1 MPSKKYEK
9 IIAYTRVS
17 TDQQA
22 ESGLGLSAQI
32 DAIQKAVG
40 TPTAVFTDEGISGSS
55 ANRPQLHAALNEL
68 TEGSALVVAKLDR
81 LARCSMLHAW
91 IEKEVL
97 KRGAVIVS
105 AAGEGTEDN
114 SPTGTLLRSIVA
126 AFSQYERAVIAGRI
140 EAAFDQKRK
149 QGKKCAHVP
158 FGFEEVGEQLVPHPT
173 EYEGLQMIFALRE
186 EGLSLRAIR
195 DRLRAAEIRSKTG
208 SLNWDPKSIQKILT
222 SKTILHHMNQQKELK
237 RAI

>member
-1 MPSKKYEK
+1 MPASKYEK

-22 ESGLGLSAQI
+22 DSGLGLAAQL

-40 TPTAVFTDEGISGSS
+40 APTAVFTDEGISGSN

-68 TEGSALVVAKLDR
+68 TGGAALVVAKLDR
-81 LARCSMLHAW
+81 LARDSMLHAW

-114 SPTGTLLRSIVA
+114 SPTGVLMRSIVA
-126 AFSQYERAVIAGRI
+126 AFAQYERAIIAARI

-149 QGKKCAHVP
+149 QGKKTAHVP
-158 FGFEEVGEQLVPHPT
+158 FGFEEIGEQLVSHPT

-186 EGLSLRAIR
+186 EGLSLRAIG
-195 DRLRAAEIRSKTG
+195 DRLRAASIRSKRG
-208 SLNWDPKSIQKILT
+208 SLNWDPRSIQKILT
-222 SKTILHHMNQQKELK
+222 SKTVLHHMNQQKRVK
-237 RAI
+237 RAS

>member
-1 MPSKKYEK
+1 MPASKYEK

-22 ESGLGLSAQI
+22 DSGLGLAAQL

-40 TPTAVFTDEGISGSS
+40 APTAVFTDEGISGSN

-68 TEGSALVVAKLDR
+68 TGGAALVVAKLDR
-81 LARCSMLHAW
+81 LARDSMLHAW

-114 SPTGTLLRSIVA
+114 SPTGVLMRSIVA
-126 AFSQYERAVIAGRI
+126 AFAQYERAIIAARI

-149 QGKKCAHVP
+149 QGKKTAH
-158 FGFEEVGEQLVPHPT
+158 
-173 EYEGLQMIFALRE
+173 
-186 EGLSLRAIR
+186 
-195 DRLRAAEIRSKTG
+195 
-208 SLNWDPKSIQKILT
+208 
-222 SKTILHHMNQQKELK
+222 
-237 RAI
+237 

>member
-1 MPSKKYEK
+1 MPASKYEK

-22 ESGLGLSAQI
+22 DSGLGLAAQL

-81 LARCSMLHAW
+81 LARDSMLHAW

-114 SPTGTLLRSIVA
+114 SPTGTLMRSIVA
-126 AFSQYERAVIAGRI
+126 AFAQYERAIIAARI

-158 FGFEEVGEQLVPHPT
+158 FGFEEVGEQLVPHPI
-173 EYEGLQMIFALRE
+173 EFEGLQLMFNLRE

-195 DRLRAAEIRSKTG
+195 DRLKAAEIRSKTG
-208 SLNWDPKSIQKILT
+208 SLNWDPKSIQRILT
-222 SKTILHHMNQQKELK
+222 SKTVLHHMNQQKELK
-237 RAI
+237 RAS